1 LKVNQLNSDEAFGVG
16 IAAILISMLMALP
29 FTIIVTLALI
39 HRFRKRVERSMQA
52 AASAGERPEP
62 AEDSALG
69 GALGELLIKRVDV
82 TNEQP
87 HDERARSIVVAARR
101 RAFRLA
107 GAFGLAACA
116 HPLVLAAIMVG
127 RTYKPQT
134 PHPVSTYLYVYASF
148 FVIAAT
154 PVALAVAMILTRQL
168 RFLILTVLAL
178 IAALWAW
185 GCSLRGSDPVGLW
198 VMIAGFPTA
207 MVLLLNARR
216 LRAIGPIVFAATLFL
231 FCAIIVGQSYGA
243 LYLWNVIGP
252 VHFIREDLAQLPFP
266 KAAKQYLDESENS
279 PKAIAT
285 LLSHPLRVIQ
295 VDHAERMTMGYKLLL
310 AGISL
315 TTLVA
320 GVALAWLFVRWL
332 AVHYRTRRASD
343 QMLTIDVLMAIFTFI
358 AFLLIYAALGLPA
371 AVCTLA
377 GFGGYK
383 LFTFWR
389 FPSRSGIA
397 PTPRALKLLLL
408 RVFQSDPRVHLL
420 VQKIMQRWR
429 YFGSI
434 RLIAGT
440 DLVDTT
446 IEPYEFF
453 EFLSGRL
460 SRAFVKDREDLER
473 RLSGDEPSPDP
484 DGLYRIED
492 FFCHLDTWQ
501 MTVAYL
507 ASQADVVLMD
517 LRGFSSASQG
527 CTYEIGMLLNSVS
540 VHHVVLMVD
549 SSTDQVHLEETLRS
563 AWSRLPKSSPNAG
576 AGRHELYLVAVSG
589 QQRTLEGMLG
599 LLCEKARQ

>member
-1 LKVNQLNSDEAFGVG
+1 VSQLSNTEALEVG
-16 IAAILISMLMALP
+16 IVAILISMLMALP
-29 FTIIVTLALI
+29 VTIIVTLALI
-39 HRFRKRVERSMQA
+39 RRFRKRVAHSMQA
-52 AASAGERPEP
+52 TASAAERPEL
-62 AEDSALG
+62 AEGSALG
-69 GALGELLIKRVDV
+69 SALGKLQIKRIDV
-82 TNEQP
+82 TNERTR
-87 HDERARSIVVAARR
+87 DERALPIVAAARQS
-101 RAFRLA
+101 AWRLA
-107 GAFGLAACA
+107 ATFGLAACA
-116 HPLVLAAIMVG
+116 HPLVLAAIMAVG
-127 RTYKPQT
+127 AYKPHTEHQ
-134 PHPVSTYLYVYASF
+134 VSTYVRLYASF

-185 GCSLRGSDPVGLW
+185 GWTLHGSDPVGLW
-198 VMIAGFPTA
+198 VMIAGLPTA
-207 MVLLLNARR
+207 VVLLLNARR

-231 FCAIIVGQSYGA
+231 FCAIVVGQSYGA
-243 LYLWNVIGP
+243 LFLWNVIGP

-266 KAAKQYLDESENS
+266 IAAKQYLDEAKNVPE
-279 PKAIAT
+279 AIAT
-285 LLSHPLRVIQ
+285 LLSHPLSVIRA
-295 VDHAERMTMGYKLLL
+295 DHSERMTMGYKLLF

-315 TTLVA
+315 TTLVVGA
-320 GVALAWLFVRWL
+320 ALGWMFVRWL
-332 AVHYRTRRASD
+332 AAHYKTRRASD
-343 QMLTIDVLMAIFTFI
+343 QMLTIDVLMVIFTFI
-358 AFLLIYAALGLPA
+358 AFLFFYPALGLPA
-371 AVCTLA
+371 SVCTLA

-389 FPSRSGIA
+389 FQPRSGIV
-397 PTPRALKLLLL
+397 PTQRTLKLLLL
-408 RVFQSDPRVHLL
+408 RVFQSDPRVQLL

-473 RLSGDEPSPDP
+473 RLSKHKPGPDP

-507 ASQADVVLMD
+507 ASQADVVFMD
-517 LRGFSSASQG
+517 LRGFSSARLG
-527 CTYEIGMLLNSVS
+527 CTYEIEMLLNSVS
-540 VHHVVLMVD
+540 VNHVLFMVD
-549 SSTDQVHLEETLRS
+549 SSTDHVYLEETLRL
-563 AWSRLPKSSPNAG
+563 AWSRLPNTSPNAG
-576 AGRHELYLVAVSG
+576 AGQHELYLVRVSG
-589 QQRTLEGMLG
+589 QQRTVESMLG
-599 LLCEKARQ
+599 LLCEKAQR